1 MKSVVDKVNTEIQSM
16 AELDLLFRE
25 CFLQIQVW
33 HGEPVVLVIQ
43 GPADKPEKQRLITI
57 VREDSPYLFLDY
69 RALLAKVEQG
79 IIGDDRLRRPK
90 VSIES

>member
-1 MKSVVDKVNTEIQSM
+1 M

-25 CFLQIQVW
+25 CFVHIQEW
-33 HGEPVVLVIQ
+33 HDEPVVLVIQ
-43 GPADKPEKQRLITI
+43 GPTDNPEKQRLISI
-57 VREDSPYLFLDY
+57 VREDSPHLFIDY
-69 RALLAKVEQG
+69 KALLAKVEQC